1 MAMAKSKDGLRRCS
15 AVLEYIKSFNDV
27 ERDMHERFKKRTR
40 KQNDNER
47 DQGIFAREKISRKF

>member
-1 MAMAKSKDGLRRCS
+1 MAKSKDGLRRCS